1 MKRIVL
7 LTLILLAAN
16 SSNAFAGQPAPV
28 PCDNGG
34 RLNQTQIATAVQ
46 GKLVCAVAT
55 TGGNR
60 WSEEHLAGGQL
71 WEYAKGPQDK
81 VDPRRQ
87 AGTWTITGT
96 GSNAAIQYNYGTGG
110 TNTRALWS
118 SDNVN
123 YSFCNGATVVATA
136 TIRAIPSSGAN
147 PC

>member
-1 MKRIVL
+1 MK
-7 LTLILLAAN
+7 TLSLFSLIFFAA
-16 SSNAFAGQPAPV
+16 SLGAAFGQPAPT
-28 PCDNGG
+28 PCDNTGS

-55 TGGNR
+55 TGNNR

-96 GSNAAIQYNYGTGG
+96 GSNAAIEYNYGTGG
-110 TNTRALWS
+110 TYTRALWS